1 MANDVPA
8 CEAHTALYTFG
19 SDIVFVLTSNANGCL
34 TTKYTTL
41 RVRPRT
47 LWFYGVCSYFII
59 PRCFPKQ
66 VMAYQRLSHEFSY
79 IVAEDIPVYKIPRQ
93 SLKVWLCL
101 PPGPLRHPPPAVN
114 RHPAGSA
121 PRQHPSAIPWGHVRA
136 QSARG
141 HPWLPAR
148 SIPPMPAA
156 PVFGNLVMLWGTV
169 ATWVRC
175 LPPPNGAGYLSPQWC
190 G

>member
-47 LWFYGVCSYFII
+47 LWFYGVCSYSII

-121 PRQHPSAIPWGHVRA
+121 PRQHPSAIPW
-136 QSARG
+136 
-141 HPWLPAR
+141 
-148 SIPPMPAA
+148 A
-156 PVFGNLVMLWGTV
+156 PVRSPSAPSLRWFPSRPFPGH
-169 ATWVRC
+169 A
-175 LPPPNGAGYLSPQWC
+175 PLSPYLAF
-190 G
+190 